1 MEKSIKKFKKFA
13 RREISSVS
21 VRFDRAL
28 GRSIVKSSRRPQE
41 LGAACLTPNKILS
54 YYFTN
59 VKSGRYVLK
68 IEHDDSYVY
77 ERKESLVAEI
87 KVSNN
92 KITEF
97 YARKMGLL
105 LSDNNCAFSYLGEGK
120 KDGSRIV
127 QEVTFTVPH
136 DQRWVKIQLSSPYD
150 RVVNINGILFREDV
164 DTEGLKSWAARE
176 AISLIGRN
184 AELPEAAFILY
195 ADIDMNVV
203 DGSSIWLSSM
213 ASILCGLGKCII
225 ISKES
230 IINDIVM
237 SNVEYRHNLIV
248 VSPDELEN
256 RGGNLSVEA
265 AIELI
270 RALDANLPSIRN
282 VVVRGLYAAT
292 RLHDTRQ
299 FKYRSLV
306 YLTDFY
312 SIVDGSAY
320 VSEVQEK
327 SVNVCV
333 AQAGA
338 LLVQTSKIKEKI
350 EEISHSKFAYL
361 DTPPTVPDGLPVVSE
376 KQIQDQSVIKIGYAG
391 KINPD
396 WGVEE
401 LLDWGKYL
409 KSKGK
414 AVEIHIVANKISNGG
429 IDGIEID
436 FSEKIHAKFSEPN
449 IYHYADYNREQAIRM
464 MSSMDF
470 VWCWRPPKL
479 EESTLELSTKL
490 IEMCAIGAKS
500 ICYPSDINR
509 SLLGESYPFYARDKK
524 ELSSLINEDWK
535 GLPQSIREKVNSEH
549 SISIVRERLS
559 ELITPSINQVSPQK
573 VCVSGHDYKFIDPF
587 LSYLKKNGHH
597 VVRDEWEWGSEK
609 NLALTKSYQEWADII
624 FCEWGLANAV
634 WHSNNPI
641 LGKKLY
647 IRVHLQEVNER
658 ARKFG
663 HKIDINNVDKVIFV
677 SDQVKE
683 RAKELFG
690 WPDEKLTTIPNF
702 VLSDEYLLKE
712 AYDSQSI
719 NLGMVGIIPQRKRF
733 DRAVDT
739 LYELKKKGYN
749 ANLYIKGPRPEELDF
764 MKAESRKPEL
774 DYYREQYKRID
785 EDPLLAGSV
794 IFEPWGNDVAAWYKK
809 IDHILSPSDFESFH
823 YALAD
828 GVLSG
833 CNPIVWS
840 WDEAE
845 FLYTSDWI
853 VKGASDA
860 ADRIVDYVNLTVSD
874 KRKRMESNRELVA
887 NKYGYKIVF
896 DRLSSEI
903 GV

>member
-1 MEKSIKKFKKFA
+1 M
-13 RREISSVS
+13 
-21 VRFDRAL
+21 
-28 GRSIVKSSRRPQE
+28 
-41 LGAACLTPNKILS
+41 
-54 YYFTN
+54 
-59 VKSGRYVLK
+59 
-68 IEHDDSYVY
+68 
-77 ERKESLVAEI
+77 
-87 KVSNN
+87 
-92 KITEF
+92 
-97 YARKMGLL
+97 
-105 LSDNNCAFSYLGEGK
+105 
-120 KDGSRIV
+120 
-127 QEVTFTVPH
+127 
-136 DQRWVKIQLSSPYD
+136 
-150 RVVNINGILFREDV
+150 
-164 DTEGLKSWAARE
+164 
-176 AISLIGRN
+176 
-184 AELPEAAFILY
+184 
-195 ADIDMNVV
+195 
-203 DGSSIWLSSM
+203 
-213 ASILCGLGKCII
+213 
-225 ISKES
+225 
-230 IINDIVM
+230 
-237 SNVEYRHNLIV
+237 
-248 VSPDELEN
+248 
-256 RGGNLSVEA
+256 
-265 AIELI
+265 
-270 RALDANLPSIRN
+270 
-282 VVVRGLYAAT
+282 
-292 RLHDTRQ
+292 
-299 FKYRSLV
+299 
-306 YLTDFY
+306 
-312 SIVDGSAY
+312 AY
-320 VSEVQEK
+320 VSAVQEK
-327 SVNVCV
+327 CVNVCV

-338 LLVQTSKIKEKI
+338 LLVQTPKIKEKI
-350 EEISHSKFAYL
+350 EEISYSNFAYL

-414 AVEIHIVANKISNGG
+414 TVEIHIVANKISNGG
-429 IDGIEID
+429 IDGVEIG
-436 FSEKIHAKFSEPN
+436 FSEKIQAKFSGPN
-449 IYHYADYNREQAIRM
+449 IYHYADYNREQAIRL

-509 SLLGESYPFYARDKK
+509 SLLGESYPFYARDKE
-524 ELSSLINEDWK
+524 ELCSLINEGWK
-535 GLPQSIREKVNSEH
+535 ELPQSIREKVNNEH

-559 ELITPSINQVSPQK
+559 KLITPSINQVSPQK
-573 VCVSGHDYKFIDPF
+573 ICVSGHDYKFIDPF

-663 HKIDINNVDKVIFV
+663 YKIDINNVNKVIFV
-677 SDQVKE
+677 SEQVKE

-712 AYDSQSI
+712 IYDSQSI

-833 CNPIVWS
+833 CDPIVWS

-845 FLYTSDWI
+845 SLYTSAWI
-853 VKGASDA
+853 VNGASDA
-860 ADRIVDYVNLTVSD
+860 ADRIVDYGKLTVSD
-874 KRKRMESNRELVA
+874 KRKRMESNRELVV